1 MIRVSVLGATGYA
14 GAELLRLLSAHPD
27 VEIVSAASRSFAGE
41 ALEKVYS
48 NFLASK
54 KISLVNPE
62 ELSGQE
68 QDLIFLALP
77 HGESMKEVPKVLDAG
92 VKAIDLSADFRYA
105 NTGTYEEWYS
115 RLHTA
120 KDENTKAVYGLPEF
134 NASRIQDAFLVANPG
149 CYPTAAILALVPL
162 LKASLIKSE
171 GIVINAASGVSGAGR
186 KESADYSFCQVDENY
201 KVYAPVRHQHTSEIE
216 EQAFGLADKEIS
228 PILFTPHLLPVKRG
242 ILLTIYADLAD
253 DATADKIQQAYT
265 DAYKD
270 AAFTSVVPVGVMPE
284 LHTVVGSNNCMI
296 GFAISERTGK
306 IVICSAIDN
315 LLKGAAGQAV
325 QNMNI
330 MFGLAQDTG
339 LSHIAWYL

>member
-1 MIRVSVLGATGYA
+1 MIRVSVMGATGYA

-27 VEIVSAASRSFAGE
+27 VEIVAAASRSYAGE
-41 ALEKVYS
+41 TLEKIYS
-48 NFLASK
+48 NFLASE

-62 ELSGQE
+62 ELAGQK

-77 HGESMKEVPKVLDAG
+77 HGESMKEVPKLLEAG
-92 VKAIDLSADFRYA
+92 IRTIDLSADFRYA
-105 NTGTYEEWYS
+105 NTGTYEEWY
-115 RLHTA
+115 RRVHTA
-120 KDENTKAVYGLPEF
+120 KSENDKAVYGLPEF
-134 NASRIQDAFLVANPG
+134 NAAQIQDALLVANPG

-162 LKASLIKSE
+162 LKASLIRNE
-171 GIVINAASGVSGAGR
+171 GIVVNAASGVSGAGR
-186 KESADYSFCQVDENY
+186 KETVDYSFCQVDEDY
-201 KVYAPVRHQHTSEIE
+201 RVYAPVRHQHTSEIE
-216 EQAFGLADKEIS
+216 EQAFGLSGKETA

-253 DATADKIQQAYT
+253 DATADKVQQAYT

-270 AAFTSVVPVGVMPE
+270 AAFTSVVPDGVMPE

-306 IVICSAIDN
+306 IIICSALDN

-330 MFGLAQDTG
+330 MYGLAENTG
-339 LSHIAWYL
+339 LSQIAWFL